1 MANPQP
7 QQQSTAIANA
17 IADVTAAAQH
27 IVDDRINLLRLQAR
41 SDVRVFLGAATMT
54 AAGIGAVIVAVGAG
68 AAAVVWTLA
77 LWIPTG
83 LALAI
88 VSVASLVMGVVL
100 TRRSRTRIPTRID
113 DPAALPEGVAEGGT
127 A

>member
-1 MANPQP
+1 MTNPQP
-7 QQQSTAIANA
+7 QQSSVAIANA

-27 IVDDRINLLRLQAR
+27 IVDERIDLLRLQAR
-41 SDVRVFLGAATMT
+41 NDVRVFLGAATMT
-54 AAGIGAVIVAVGAG
+54 AAGIGAVIIAVGAG

-88 VSVASLVMGVVL
+88 VSVASLVIGVVL
-100 TRRSRTRIPTRID
+100 TRRSRKRIPTRLD
-113 DPAALPEGVAEGGT
+113 DHRAALPEGGT